1 MAFAIRS
8 GDEALQVQMVCLEEL
23 VPADDDL
30 RRIERLVNWPA
41 VRAAAAPF
49 YVSGGPG
56 RPALDPVVLVK
67 LALVLA
73 WRGGGSM
80 REVLRLART
89 DLSVRLFLG
98 FGLTEVLPHH
108 STFSHAQCRRFAES
122 SLF

>member
-8 GDEALQVQMVCLEEL
+8 GDEALQVQMVCLDEL

-30 RRIERLVNWPA
+30 RRIERLVNWRA

-73 WRGGGSM
+73 WRGGDSM
-80 REVLRLART
+80 RELLRTSRT
-89 DLSVRLFLG
+89 DLAVRLFLG
-98 FGLTEVLPHH
+98 FGLTEALPHH
-108 STFSHAQCRRFAES
+108 STF
-122 SLF
+122 

>member
-1 MAFAIRS
+1 M
-8 GDEALQVQMVCLEEL
+8 QVQMVCLDEL

-30 RRIERLVNWPA
+30 RRIERLVSWPA

-73 WRGGGSM
+73 WRGGDSM
-80 REVLRLART
+80 REVLRTSRT

-98 FGLTEVLPHH
+98 FGLTEQLPHH
-108 STFSHAQCRRFAES
+108 STFRGRLAISAWLGGSFGGRVEVSRCDR
-122 SLF
+122 